1 MKFYVMRMSKGERPS
16 KRLGTIEWTPDDWD
30 YKTDDSELAILLD
43 EVKTTGTVFV
53 ETSFE
58 EDGQIF
64 DFVEEETDAS
74 TFKFISGLEILLERE
89 SENQAI
95 WIDTSEDLEAVI

>member
-1 MKFYVMRMSKGERPS
+1 M
-16 KRLGTIEWTPDDWD
+16 
-30 YKTDDSELAILLD
+30 LD

-89 SENQAI
+89 SEKQAI

>member
-1 MKFYVMRMSKGERPS
+1 MRMSKGERPS
-16 KRLGTIEWTPDDWD
+16 KRIGTIEWTPDDWD
-30 YKTDDSELAILLD
+30 YKADDSELAILLD

-74 TFKFISGLEILLERE
+74 TFKFISGLETLLERE

-95 WIDTSEDLEAVI
+95 WIDTSEDWEAVI